1 MAEIDPLEKQG
12 GFELPDIYVILFSFI
27 VFVSILT
34 WIIPSGA
41 YDRTVLPNGRET
53 VVAGSFHVIEQ
64 TPVGI
69 MDIVTSI
76 PDGLTD
82 ASSIVFLVL
91 LVGGAVGVV
100 RRTGVIDLGIRLLL
114 GLMGSRVEL
123 LIPTLMGGFA
133 LIAAFVGTPELSLA
147 YLPIILPL
155 MLRLGYDTM
164 TATAMVLLSTTLGF
178 AFGISVPATIGLGHM
193 LAELPM
199 FSGAGYRTVFF
210 LVIQVSSAA
219 FVLRYARRVKTNPE
233 TALNPEEDARLRE
246 ELGDSGDE
254 LHTFTRRQHV
264 AGIAALGMFA
274 AFVAGVMTLG
284 LGFEEISGLFVVMA
298 IITSLIVGHRL
309 NQICSN
315 FNIAF
320 KEILVGALICGVARG
335 VSVVMVQGNIM
346 DTVVFYV
353 SGLVGS
359 LPDTFTAVGILLTQ
373 AVFNFLVPSGSGQ
386 SLITLPILIPL
397 ADLVGLTRQV
407 VVLATHWGDGVT
419 NIVFPTSGYFM
430 ATLVMGR
437 VSFGRWLRFYLP
449 FFWFVLAIA
458 IIGLI
463 IAQNIALGPF

>member
-1 MAEIDPLEKQG
+1 
-12 GFELPDIYVILFSFI
+12 
-27 VFVSILT
+27 
-34 WIIPSGA
+34 
-41 YDRTVLPNGRET
+41 
-53 VVAGSFHVIEQ
+53 
-64 TPVGI
+64 
-69 MDIVTSI
+69 
-76 PDGLTD
+76 
-82 ASSIVFLVL
+82 
-91 LVGGAVGVV
+91 
-100 RRTGVIDLGIRLLL
+100 
-114 GLMGSRVEL
+114 
-123 LIPTLMGGFA
+123 
-133 LIAAFVGTPELSLA
+133 
-147 YLPIILPL
+147 
-155 MLRLGYDTM
+155 
-164 TATAMVLLSTTLGF
+164 
-178 AFGISVPATIGLGHM
+178 
-193 LAELPM
+193 
-199 FSGAGYRTVFF
+199 
-210 LVIQVSSAA
+210 
-219 FVLRYARRVKTNPE
+219 
-233 TALNPEEDARLRE
+233 
-246 ELGDSGDE
+246 
-254 LHTFTRRQHV
+254 V
-264 AGIAALGMFA
+264 AGIAVLGMFA